1 MTLRNVLLDYIV
13 YSFPGGG
20 NDDPLQYSCPE
31 NSHGQRS
38 LAGYSPRVHKELDM
52 TEQLSHTHTH
62 THNLCNKITHVKTFY
77 ILVNNIMER
86 SVSKETSESAD

>member
-1 MTLRNVLLDYIV
+1 MGR
-13 YSFPGGG
+13 PGF
-20 NDDPLQYSCPE
+20 DPWVRKILWRREQLAALVFFLAWGIPWAE
-31 NSHGQRS
+31 E
-38 LAGYSPRVHKELDM
+38 LAGYSPRVQKELDM

-62 THNLCNKITHVKTFY
+62 THYLCNKITHVKTFY